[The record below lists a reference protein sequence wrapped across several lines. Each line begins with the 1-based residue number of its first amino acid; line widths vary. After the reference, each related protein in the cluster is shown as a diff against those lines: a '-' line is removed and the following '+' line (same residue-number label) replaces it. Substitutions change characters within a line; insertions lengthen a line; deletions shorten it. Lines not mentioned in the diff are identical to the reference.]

1 MKQWVR
7 IEDTNYKLSNYGEI
21 VNEKTGN
28 LLKTQLNQKGY
39 RVVRVTINREKR
51 TFRIHR
57 LVAKYFV
64 PNPDNKAQV
73 NHIDGNKLNNRYD
86 NLEWCS
92 NIENAHHAIKT
103 GLWESVRKGAM
114 AENERRK
121 RKVVAK
127 NILTSEVLRFDS
139 ISDAE
144 RFIGTRHIVDVIKG
158 KRSQAKGFEFAYDD

>member
-1 MKQWVR
+1 MEQWVR
-7 IEDTNYKLSNYGEI
+7 IEDTNYKLSNYGKI
-21 VNEKTGN
+21 INEKTGN
-28 LLKTQLNQKGY
+28 LLKAQLNQKGY
-39 RVVRVTINREKR
+39 QVIRVTINREKR

-64 PNPDNKAQV
+64 PNPDKKVQV

-92 NIENAHHAIKT
+92 NVENVHHAIKT
-103 GLWESVRKGAM
+103 GLWENVIKGSK

-127 NILTSEVLRFDS
+127 NIFTSEVLRFNS
-139 ISDAE
+139 ISEAE